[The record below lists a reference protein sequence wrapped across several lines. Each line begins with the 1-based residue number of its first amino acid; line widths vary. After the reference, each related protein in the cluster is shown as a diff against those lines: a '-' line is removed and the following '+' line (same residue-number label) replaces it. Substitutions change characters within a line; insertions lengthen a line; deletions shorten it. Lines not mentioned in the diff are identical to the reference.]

1 MKMGFRIA
9 LIIWTILML
18 TLSSLPNF
26 QAPSLFPK
34 FSDKIA
40 HLIEYGIWAT
50 LFLLMLKHEDRIKNL
65 WSVFVTVLICGG
77 ILGILD
83 EIHQR
88 FVSGRFMDI
97 YDFFA
102 DVIGITVAI
111 IIFRIFYRKPR
122 YYIPER
128 KK

>member
-1 MKMGFRIA
+1 MGFRIA

-18 TLSSLPNF
+18 TLSLLPDF
-26 QAPSLFPK
+26 QAPDLFPK
-34 FSDKIA
+34 YSDKIV

-50 LFLLMLKHEDRIKNL
+50 LFLLMLKQEDRINNL
-65 WSVFVTVLICGG
+65 LGAFVAVLLFGGMLGVF
-77 ILGILD
+77 D
-83 EIHQR
+83 EVHQS
-88 FVSGRFMDI
+88 FISGRSMDL

-111 IIFRIFYRKPR
+111 IVFRILYRKPR
-122 YYIPER
+122 YYVPER